1 MKDTEMRLRVVRFA
15 LGLLTSIA
23 AAAAAQAAGVTVT
36 VSGQQGPVAGAAVC
50 VGTAA
55 DRGFYGVGT
64 TNQTGSASF
73 SGLPENAQVLV
84 TARSGNRGA
93 ERAVPTALG
102 LAIVMLPA
110 RAGGP
115 GCPASGGSGAI
126 QTGPIKI
133 DRQAIKD
140 KFAEVGGQTI
150 TMPPDPMHP
159 AERCF
164 GAAGSQCGFQQGLGN
179 AGFCVGSLCPVNG
192 GSWAHDECCW
202 RMWPRA
208 AKGCVAGPIDN
219 VTQPP
224 GNACSAEWDLAASRT
239 FGGWSW
245 FRTVNTQELNTT
257 GVVRFAAY
265 CARPGSVVHRND
277 VQFCCSRTA
286 RGVLDADLALLGTR
300 IAMRSTA
307 RICN

>member
-1 MKDTEMRLRVVRFA
+1 MKRAWIWLAMAVACGA
-15 LGLLTSIA
+15 LAPPA
-23 AAAAAQAAGVTVT
+23 AAAETITVT
-36 VSGQQGPVAGAAVC
+36 VSSQQGPVAGAAVC
-50 VGTAA
+50 VGTAT
-55 DRGFYGVGT
+55 DRGYYGVRT
-64 TNQTGSASF
+64 TNQTGNASF
-73 SGLPENAQVLV
+73 SGLPENVQVLV

-93 ERAVPTALG
+93 ERAVPTTLG
-102 LAIVMLPA
+102 VAFVTLPA
-110 RAGGP
+110 TAGGP

-150 TMPPDPMHP
+150 TMPPDLLHP

-179 AGFCVGSLCPVNG
+179 AGFCAGNVCPVNG

-202 RMWPRA
+202 RMWPRQ

-219 VTQPP
+219 VTQLP
-224 GNACSAEWDLAASRT
+224 GNACSAEWDLAISRT

-245 FRTVNTQELNTT
+245 LRTVNTQELNTT

-265 CARPGSVVHRND
+265 CARAGSVVHRDD

-286 RGVLDADLALLGTR
+286 RGVLDADLALLGSR
-300 IAMRSTA
+300 IALRSTA